1 MSTSALPSG
10 PLLAPVLVNVREAK
24 THLSRLSQQVEAGQE
39 VVIAPP
45 GVLAGAISVSDD
57 FNAPLDDLFV
67 SNLFP
72 IHGARGTSAARHP
85 SGAVVAE
92 RRSTPP
98 SSVVSLLQEAGQE
111 VFVSQASLWD
121 MAIKTSLG
129 RLSAD
134 LAQVE
139 RSIPEQGF
147 RWLSLRNEH
156 PLAPYGPTVRL
167 V

>member
-1 MSTSALPSG
+1 MARLLLDTQLVLWWLSADP
-10 PLLAPVLVNVREAK
+10 
-24 THLSRLSQQVEAGQE
+24 RL
-39 VVIAPP
+39 
-45 GVLAGAISVSDD
+45 
-57 FNAPLDDLFV
+57 
-67 SNLFP
+67 
-72 IHGARGTSAARHP
+72 
-85 SGAVVAE
+85 
-92 RRSTPP
+92 P
-98 SSVVSLLQEAGQE
+98 SSVVSLLQDAGQE
-111 VFVSQASLWD
+111 VFVSQASLWE

-156 PLAPYGPTVRL
+156 LLAPYGPTVRL

>member
-1 MSTSALPSG
+1 MAR
-10 PLLAPVLVNVREAK
+10 LLLD
-24 THLSRLSQQVEAGQE
+24 THLVLWWLSADSRL
-39 VVIAPP
+39 
-45 GVLAGAISVSDD
+45 
-57 FNAPLDDLFV
+57 
-67 SNLFP
+67 
-72 IHGARGTSAARHP
+72 
-85 SGAVVAE
+85 
-92 RRSTPP
+92 P

-134 LAQVE
+134 LAQVD

-147 RWLSLRNEH
+147 RCLSLRNEH
-156 PLAPYGPTVRL
+156 QLAPYGPTVRL